1 MAATPL
7 ENNMATKT
15 KKIKSKKVVD
25 YKKKYEMLFEH
36 MDNMLSNM
44 SVLSEDI
51 YDLGLSDKYIVE
63 TLKEYQKDTLKLMN
77 KLDK

>member
-1 MAATPL
+1 
-7 ENNMATKT
+7 MATKT

>member
-1 MAATPL
+1 MALTPL
-7 ENNMATKT
+7 ENKMAIKT

>member
-1 MAATPL
+1 MALTPL